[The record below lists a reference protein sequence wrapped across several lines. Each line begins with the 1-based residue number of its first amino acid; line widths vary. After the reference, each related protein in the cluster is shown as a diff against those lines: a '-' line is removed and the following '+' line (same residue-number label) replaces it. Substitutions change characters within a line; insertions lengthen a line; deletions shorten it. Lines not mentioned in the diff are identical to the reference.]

1 MSATVGSTCCGSR
14 VDENTVDLCN
24 FPLAQTRGASE
35 PAHGAAQC
43 RQYRTCSCCCGE
55 ACGRPATAFTAAASA
70 CGRWGAS
77 QKKAR
82 RADLARAR
90 KRPKVIPQH
99 LLAPRVSLSPTYYV
113 NVLPHVMNGRTIH
126 TVATVQHDRFI

>member
-1 MSATVGSTCCGSR
+1 MSWRSAVSPVSY
-14 VDENTVDLCN
+14 VQL
-24 FPLAQTRGASE
+24 LLRG
-35 PAHGAAQC
+35 GLRAARYC
-43 RQYRTCSCCCGE
+43 FHPGCFRFR
-55 ACGRPATAFTAAASA
+55 
-70 CGRWGAS
+70 RWGAS